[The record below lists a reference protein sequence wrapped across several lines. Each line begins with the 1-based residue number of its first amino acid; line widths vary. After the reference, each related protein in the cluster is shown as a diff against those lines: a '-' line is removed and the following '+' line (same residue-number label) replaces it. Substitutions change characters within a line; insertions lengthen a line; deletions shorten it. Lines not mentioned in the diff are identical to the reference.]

1 MNQNVDGTTEL
12 GTPQP
17 DSPGQQVL
25 HLPSVGKFAR
35 HAVPSLLEG
44 AIGPLVVFYVILIFF
59 GFRGA
64 LFAAAAWSCLA
75 AGRRV
80 ARRERLPALL
90 LLGLVLL
97 AFRTVIAYTTGS
109 AFLYFLQPTLG
120 TFLVGLLFAASA
132 VIRRPLTE
140 RLAAEFCPLDVE
152 LMARPFMRRFFLRIS
167 LLWGA
172 VMTVNAG
179 VVLFL
184 LVESSLRAFVV
195 ERTIV
200 SYSLTLAGVLVST
213 AWFVRS
219 MKGAGIA
226 VHFGKHRLVAAERA
240 PA

>member
-1 MNQNVDGTTEL
+1 MNQTDGADT
-12 GTPQP
+12 GPVPADAASPQI
-17 DSPGQQVL
+17 L

-35 HAVPSLLEG
+35 HAIPSLLEG
-44 AIGPLVVFYVILIFF
+44 AIGPMVVFYVILMFF

-80 ARRERLPALL
+80 ARRERLPAILV
-90 LLGLVLL
+90 LGLVLL
-97 AFRTVIAYTTGS
+97 AVRTLIAYTTGS

-132 VIRRPLTE
+132 LVRRPLTE

-179 VVLFL
+179 LVLFL

-226 VHFGKHRLVAAERA
+226 VHFGKHRVVAAERA

>member
-1 MNQNVDGTTEL
+1 MNQTADGIEVDASHEGS
-12 GTPQP
+12 GGP
-17 DSPGQQVL
+17 QVL

-44 AIGPLVVFYVILIFF
+44 AIGPMVVFYVILIFF

-64 LFAAAAWSCLA
+64 LFAAVAWSCLA

-80 ARRERLPALL
+80 ARRERLPAFL

-97 AFRTVIAYTTGS
+97 AARTLIAYTTGS

-132 VIRRPLTE
+132 LVRRPLIE
-140 RLAAEFCPLDVE
+140 RLASEFCPLDGE
-152 LMARPFMRRFFLRIS
+152 LMARPFMRRFFLQLS

-179 VVLFL
+179 LVLFL

-200 SYSLTLAGVLVST
+200 SYTLTFAGILVST

-226 VHFGKHRLVAAERA
+226 VHFGKRRVVAAERA
-240 PA
+240 AA